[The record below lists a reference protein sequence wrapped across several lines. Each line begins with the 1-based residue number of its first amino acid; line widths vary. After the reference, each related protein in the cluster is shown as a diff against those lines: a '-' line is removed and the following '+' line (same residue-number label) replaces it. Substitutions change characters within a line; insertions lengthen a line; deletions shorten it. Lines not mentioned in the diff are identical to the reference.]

1 MEITIPENPNIF
13 DVPYAYK
20 QLLDLKVDTK
30 KLLVENF
37 VIKLNP
43 KQFIFLIG
51 ITSYQGNNFNLNLK
65 F

>member
-13 DVPYAYK
+13 DAPYAYK

-43 KQFIFLIG
+43 KQFIFLIC
-51 ITSYQGNNFNLNLK
+51 ITSYEGKNFNLNLL
-65 F
+65 